1 MNASS
6 STGLPK
12 RQRARACNGQ
22 VVIIAAHSDPFPARS
37 TASTVW
43 FRSHSQTRSVAC
55 GLTVRIIKAPLA
67 CSQPRPVTAWA
78 LGRLF
83 RFATPRHHV
92 GGKVWPTNVS
102 VRTTTPKKRTWVF
115 KLSVRTL
122 ILLSF
127 VWSENNNK
135 TTTSACSAPFPAQST
150 ASTVRFLWMFA
161 RQKGWDTHFGHYKGF
176 RADSRRCPFV
186 IVDDR
191 RARQMGR
198 FWSAAAPVRR
208 LWHGVRCQN
217 PSGHGALQLARCC

>member
-1 MNASS
+1 MKASS

-135 TTTSACSAPFPAQST
+135 TTTSNGACSCATLTLDIIKASGPTPGVALSSSSMIAGLAKWGGFGAPPPQWGFG
-150 ASTVRFLWMFA
+150 TV
-161 RQKGWDTHFGHYKGF
+161 
-176 RADSRRCPFV
+176 FV
-186 IVDDR
+186 VKT
-191 RARQMGR
+191 
-198 FWSAAAPVRR
+198 PVG
-208 LWHGVRCQN
+208 LWHGVVYI
-217 PSGHGALQLARCC
+217 AI